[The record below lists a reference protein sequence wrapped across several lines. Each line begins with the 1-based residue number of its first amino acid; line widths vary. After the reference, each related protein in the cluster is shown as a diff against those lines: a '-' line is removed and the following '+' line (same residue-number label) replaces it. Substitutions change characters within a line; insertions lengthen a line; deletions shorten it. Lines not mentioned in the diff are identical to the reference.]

1 MISLELL
8 CWVIGR
14 VGWPKKGDPLVYYY
28 TFCEAGSKGIFCYW
42 VVGMT

>member
-1 MISLELL
+1 MLGDRACRLA
-8 CWVIGR
+8 
-14 VGWPKKGDPLVYYY
+14 KKGDPGCYYY

>member
-1 MISLELL
+1 MLGDRACRLA
-8 CWVIGR
+8 
-14 VGWPKKGDPLVYYY
+14 KKDDPLVYYY